1 MANLVLIDPI
11 EPSREALRD
20 LLEADGHDVQTF
32 ANLQTAWS
40 AATGDSADLIL
51 SDIALPG
58 IDGVTV
64 LRRLQ
69 AMTDAPVVLLATAP
83 SPAQEAKVLRLGAD
97 DYFARP
103 MDNAVLCARVGA
115 RLRSRVNLPHEGQ
128 ESTILERG
136 QLRLDRL
143 RHQVRWDGH
152 EVLLTPTEFNVLWS
166 IAQRPGQ
173 VLSRATI
180 LDAAYGNDA
189 FVTDRSIDSQVKRI
203 RMKLR
208 QVAPEFCEIQT
219 LYGLGYRY
227 TNSSEVR
234 AA

>member
-1 MANLVLIDPI
+1 MANLVVIDPN
-11 EPSREALRD
+11 EPSRIAVHDVLV
-20 LLEADGHDVQTF
+20 ADGHDVQGF

-40 AATGDSADLIL
+40 AATSESTDLIL
-51 SDIALPG
+51 SDIDLPG
-58 IDGVTV
+58 MDGVTV

-69 AMTDAPVVLLATAP
+69 AMTDAPVVLFATAP
-83 SPAQEAKVLRLGAD
+83 CTAQEAKVLRLGAD
-97 DYFARP
+97 DYFAVP
-103 MDNAVLCARVGA
+103 MENAVLTARVRA
-115 RLRSRVNLPHEGQ
+115 RLRSRVTQPQDWQ
-128 ESTILERG
+128 ENTILQRG
-136 QLRLDRL
+136 RLRLDRL
-143 RHQVRWDGH
+143 RHQVRWDGQD
-152 EVLLTPTEFNVLWS
+152 VVLTPTEFNVLWS

-173 VLSRATI
+173 VLSRSSI
-180 LDAAYGNDA
+180 LDSAYGDDA

-208 QVAPEFCEIQT
+208 QVAPDFCEIQT